1 MRLKK
6 LNKLKTLSVILPCH
20 NEQLVISKSH
30 KMLEKILTSL
40 IGNLISDYELIMVNN
55 GSTDKTLKVMLNLQ
69 KDNKKIKIIDL
80 RNNFDYQG
88 SISAGLY
95 YATKDMVIT
104 IDADLQ
110 DDPNKIKDMIKKH
123 YDGFELVLGVR
134 KNRAKDSVFKRMS
147 ANFFYSLSNVLGIKT
162 IPHHG
167 DFRLMSKG
175 LVKDLRKYQEKNI
188 YFRGLVLMLESKYAL
203 VHYDRKERKAGE
215 TKFKLLK
222 LIEFAFNGIT
232 SFSITPLK
240 LITLFGSALFI
251 FSLLIILFVLYQKF
265 NLGITVPGWAFTTI
279 VITLFGGLNS
289 IFIGIV
295 GEYVGKVFIESKN
308 RPVFVTRRVYKT

>member
-1 MRLKK
+1 
-6 LNKLKTLSVILPCH
+6 
-20 NEQLVISKSH
+20 
-30 KMLEKILTSL
+30 
-40 IGNLISDYELIMVNN
+40 MV
-55 GSTDKTLKVMLNLQ
+55 V
-69 KDNKKIKIIDL
+69 
-80 RNNFDYQG
+80 
-88 SISAGLY
+88 
-95 YATKDMVIT
+95 T

-134 KNRAKDSVFKRMS
+134 KHRAKDSVFKRMS
-147 ANFFYSLSNVLGIKT
+147 ANFFYSLSNILGIKT

-167 DFRLMSKG
+167 DFRLMSKD
-175 LVKDLRKYQEKNI
+175 LVKDLKKYQEKNI

-203 VHYDRKERKAGE
+203 VHYDRQKRQAGE

-222 LIEFAFNGIT
+222 LVEFAFNGIT
-232 SFSITPLK
+232 SFSIIPLK
-240 LITLFGSALFI
+240 LITLFGSVLFI

-279 VITLFGGLNS
+279 MITLFGGLNS

-295 GEYVGKVFIESKN
+295 GEYVGKGFIESKN
-308 RPVFVTRRVYKT
+308 RPVFVTRRVYKA